1 MAKDWNQVCPN
12 CNGTAIEHIG
22 AGGESGACVAC
33 DGTGDF
39 DTFLYNLLAG
49 EIERDG
55 LGWGPAFDGWYKR
68 ANQ

>member
-1 MAKDWNQVCPN
+1 M
-12 CNGTAIEHIG
+12 
-22 AGGESGACVAC
+22 AC